1 MDIREKILQ
10 FLSPPLISINDLEYA
25 TAIILLAGMCL
36 AWDED
41 QTSTRLPHPRVKHHI
56 DNTSGQSW
64 LLKACT
70 SSNAGKYLTSILCS
84 ILLAYPAV
92 SLDPVYIATKDN
104 HMADAIS
111 RLHTPPKL
119 LTLTDI
125 ANLYPQVKSYQRYLP
140 SQELLSEILSAL
152 HSNKAPDITQTKVLG
167 RFVQDNGTM

>member
-1 MDIREKILQ
+1 MDIREKTLQ

-36 AWDED
+36 AWNED
-41 QTSTRLPHPRVKHHI
+41 HTSTRLPHPRVKHHI
-56 DNTSGQSW
+56 DNTTGQSW

-84 ILLAYPAV
+84 TLLAYSAV
-92 SLDPVYIATKDN
+92 SLDPVYITTKDN

-111 RLHTPPKL
+111 RLHTPPKH
-119 LTLTDI
+119 LTLT
-125 ANLYPQVKSYQRYLP
+125 NLVHLYPQVKSYRRYLP

-167 RFVQDNGTM
+167 RFVHDKGTM